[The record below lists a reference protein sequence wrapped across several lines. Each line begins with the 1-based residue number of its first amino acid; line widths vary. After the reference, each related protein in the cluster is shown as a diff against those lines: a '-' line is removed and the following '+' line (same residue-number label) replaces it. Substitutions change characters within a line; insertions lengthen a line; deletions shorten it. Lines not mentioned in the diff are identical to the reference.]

1 VPLKATFKIFVNE
14 RYQGQRSQVAFMTNR
29 PYSAGRLNGSM
40 DKYVP
45 AAKVEAEGKTNSPSQ
60 QRQQW

>member
-1 VPLKATFKIFVNE
+1 MI
-14 RYQGQRSQVAFMTNR
+14 NR
-29 PYSAGRLNGSM
+29 PYPTGRSNGSM

-45 AAKVEAEGKTNSPSQ
+45 AAKMEAEGKTNSPSQ